1 MLVCQY
7 TLSGWPPL
15 GKNAVAREAQRV
27 SLLNE
32 ASVTVQTHTGRKS
45 LVAMA
50 PAHAAQPALT
60 AALLL
65 AAVRGFSVLPRPTR
79 HRIVQRPL
87 RTVVASGAIDLAANA
102 TKGLVEGVVRTV
114 TDNDEYQFGDLTKGV
129 VRDLTGKDA
138 SEYQF
143 GDITKKAV
151 TNFTGKEDYE
161 FGDISRKV
169 LHDAESSL
177 EALRDAYFRDLPN
190 ELQRLILGGLPKEQ
204 REALISAI
212 TSYGSMAVLVW
223 SLVSTT
229 CTAGLVFTAWTRA
242 CLLSAPNRW
251 TQTIATIPTLRL
263 LEPALLPVKAL
274 LFVLSIHRHQRTA
287 LSVQRRLPKRW
298 YPQFVSVIAVFVAG
312 TASVALTTGACMLGV
327 GAVL

>member
-1 MLVCQY
+1 M
-7 TLSGWPPL
+7 
-15 GKNAVAREAQRV
+15 
-27 SLLNE
+27 
-32 ASVTVQTHTGRKS
+32 
-45 LVAMA
+45 
-50 PAHAAQPALT
+50 
-60 AALLL
+60 
-65 AAVRGFSVLPRPTR
+65 
-79 HRIVQRPL
+79 
-87 RTVVASGAIDLAANA
+87 
-102 TKGLVEGVVRTV
+102 
-114 TDNDEYQFGDLTKGV
+114 TKGV

-151 TNFTGKEDYE
+151 MNFTGKEDYE

-169 LHDAESSL
+169 IADAESSL

-242 CLLSAPNRW
+242 CLRATCTDRW
-251 TQTIATIPTLRL
+251 AKTIATIPTLRL

-274 LFVLSIHRHQRTA
+274 LFVLSIHRYQRTA

-312 TASVALTTGACMLGV
+312 TASVALATGACMLGV

>member
-1 MLVCQY
+1 MGPSHV
-7 TLSGWPPL
+7 
-15 GKNAVAREAQRV
+15 
-27 SLLNE
+27 
-32 ASVTVQTHTGRKS
+32 
-45 LVAMA
+45 
-50 PAHAAQPALT
+50 AQPALT
-60 AALLL
+60 AALVL
-65 AAVRGFSVLPRPTR
+65 AAARGFAVLRHSPRRSV
-79 HRIVQRPL
+79 VQRPPQRPSL
-87 RTVVASGAIDLAANA
+87 AGQTRPRVVAAAGAIDLAANA

-169 LHDAESSL
+169 LADAESSL

-242 CLLSAPNRW
+242 CLAPAVTPAARW
-251 TQTIATIPTLRL
+251 AKTIATIPTLRL

-274 LFVLSIHRHQRTA
+274 LFVLSIHRYQRTA

-312 TASVALTTGACMLGV
+312 TASVALATGACMLGV

>member
-1 MLVCQY
+1 
-7 TLSGWPPL
+7 
-15 GKNAVAREAQRV
+15 
-27 SLLNE
+27 
-32 ASVTVQTHTGRKS
+32 
-45 LVAMA
+45 MA
-50 PAHAAQPALT
+50 PARAAQPALT

-65 AAVRGFSVLPRPTR
+65 AAVRGFTTFGPLRQ
-79 HRIVQRPL
+79 HGIVQRLRQRPSIGVKSARP
-87 RTVVASGAIDLAANA
+87 RTVVAAGAIDLAANA

-169 LHDAESSL
+169 LSDAESSL

-242 CLLSAPNRW
+242 CLRAAPNRW
-251 TQTIATIPTLRL
+251 ASAIATIPTLRL

-274 LFVLSIHRHQRTA
+274 LFVLSIHRYQRTA

-312 TASVALTTGACMLGV
+312 TASVALATGACMLGV

>member
-1 MLVCQY
+1 MR
-7 TLSGWPPL
+7 P
-15 GKNAVAREAQRV
+15 
-27 SLLNE
+27 
-32 ASVTVQTHTGRKS
+32 
-45 LVAMA
+45 
-50 PAHAAQPALT
+50 AQPART

-65 AAVRGFSVLPRPTR
+65 AAVRGFTAFGPLRQHS
-79 HRIVQRPL
+79 IVQRLRQRPSIGVKIL
-87 RTVVASGAIDLAANA
+87 RPRTVVASGAIDLAANA

-169 LHDAESSL
+169 LADAESSL

-223 SLVSTT
+223 SLVSTA

-242 CLLSAPNRW
+242 CLRAAPDRWGSA
-251 TQTIATIPTLRL
+251 IAAIPTLRL

-274 LFVLSIHRHQRTA
+274 LFVLSINRYQRTA
-287 LSVQRRLPKRW
+287 LSVQRRLPQRW
-298 YPQFVSVIAVFVAG
+298 YPQFVSVIAVFLAG
-312 TASVALTTGACMLGV
+312 TASVALATGACMLGV